1 MDHHF
6 RRAGSL
12 CCWTLGDWRNCLRN
26 KLGRQQM
33 RVNGKEAF
41 LHDADARNDDR
52 ILELRASC
60 GAAGYGM
67 YWMLIESM
75 RTASN
80 YKLARS
86 RSSALAFG
94 FGVSHDDLEQ
104 VIQVCLTTSLFITD
118 EILFWSDSLLKRMA
132 EYERR
137 CEVNRTNR
145 SGKTHNDPPSSD
157 DRATV
162 VERPN
167 NTTQSNLIELDEGE
181 CEGEKPPPRLTL
193 APRITMTEKQ
203 RDELVL
209 EFGAESLRYH
219 APVCSDWLISNGK
232 TKSNYASFVR
242 NWIRKEIAEQKGFYH
257 PSNRRL
263 GAASVAAL
271 NGADRAKQ
279 RIAATQEQ
287 IKKTHNG
294 EAISPEKAAEILAR
308 LKVRK

>member
-1 MDHHF
+1 
-6 RRAGSL
+6 
-12 CCWTLGDWRNCLRN
+12 
-26 KLGRQQM
+26 M

-41 LHDADARNDDR
+41 LHDADARNDER

-60 GAAGYGM
+60 GAAGYGI
-67 YWMLIESM
+67 YWMLVESM
-75 RTASN
+75 RAASN

-104 VIQVCLTTSLFITD
+104 VIQVCLKTSLFITD

-137 CEVNRTNR
+137 CEVNRLNR
-145 SGKTHNDPPSSD
+145 NGKADNGPPSSD

-167 NTTQSNLIELDEGE
+167 NTTQSNSIELNEGE
-181 CEGEKPPPRLTL
+181 SEGEKPAPKLIL
-193 APRITMTEKQ
+193 APRITMTEAQ
-203 RDELVL
+203 RDELVK
-209 EFGAESLRYH
+209 EFGAESLKYH

-232 TKSNYASFVR
+232 TKKNYASFVR

-257 PSNRRL
+257 PSNRRF
-263 GAASVAAL
+263 GSSSVAAL
-271 NGADRAKQ
+271 NGAEQAK
-279 RIAATQEQ
+279 RRVATTQEQ
-287 IKKTHNG
+287 IRKTHDG

-308 LKVRK
+308 LKVKK